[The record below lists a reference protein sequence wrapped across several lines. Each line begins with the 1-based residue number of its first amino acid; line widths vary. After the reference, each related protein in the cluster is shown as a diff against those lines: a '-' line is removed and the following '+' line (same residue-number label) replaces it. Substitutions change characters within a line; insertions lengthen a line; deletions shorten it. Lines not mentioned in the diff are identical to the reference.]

1 MKSETCK
8 RCLGSTNK
16 ITTMSVFN
24 TDVICRSCKS
34 EEKKHPKYKEAVD
47 AEFEEIKK
55 GNYNFPGIG
64 YESFETGGL
73 LKLVFTSKRRKEIS
87 ISIELKNGRIH
98 KINNLYNFRFP
109 FKEGQHFNRNIEVW
123 ACNNGFFMDGKDTC
137 PEKKI
142 FGVKTKDVPK
152 GHEWRS
158 IFPNKFENGGMGT

>member
-1 MKSETCK
+1 M
-8 RCLGSTNK
+8 RYL
-16 ITTMSVFN
+16 FP
-24 TDVICRSCKS
+24 D
-34 EEKKHPKYKEAVD
+34 KK
-47 AEFEEIKK
+47 EEIGKTNVSVKK
-55 GNYNFPGIG
+55 DYSKGGSIG
-64 YESFETGGL
+64 QL
-73 LKLVFTSKRRKEIS
+73 LVFTSKRRKEIS

-158 IFPNKFENGGMGT
+158 IFPNKFENGGMAT